1 MKFVEKCAEC
11 ERISAAYE
19 TATIEWFRLQNQLT
33 IAEHARDDAASDAIV
48 AELTVIAAQRER
60 MRDSADQ
67 HFRDAH
73 PAKAAPSS
81 MGFL

>member
-1 MKFVEKCAEC
+1 MRFVEKCAEC
-11 ERISAAYE
+11 ERISADYE
-19 TATIEWFRLQNQLT
+19 AATIEWFRLQNQLT

-60 MRDSADQ
+60 LRESADQ
-67 HFRDAH
+67 HFAEVH
-73 PAKAAPSS
+73 PAKAAPST